1 MALPLLNEVPKYDI
15 IIPSTGEKTTF
26 RPYLVKEEKILLMAS
41 ESNDEETIAK
51 ATIELIKHCVNLKI
65 DEKQLTDFDMEYL
78 FCQIRSKS
86 VGETS
91 KMQMNCTHEDCSEGT
106 EVDVP
111 LDKVYVNTDKD
122 VSSIIDITD
131 NVKVEMRYLTY
142 YDYLN
147 NDMLKNKETESELI
161 FNIILSS
168 IKSIMTDEDKIDTK
182 DEPIEELINFVNS
195 MTTTQF
201 NKLKYFVENAPQV
214 SLNINWTC
222 ESCKRENGLIVKGI
236 MDFF

>member
-51 ATIELIKHCVNLKI
+51 ATIELIKHCVNSKI

-201 NKLKYFVENAPQV
+201 NKLKHFVENAPQV

>member
-1 MALPLLNEVPKYDI
+1 MALPVLNEVPKYDI
-15 IIPSTGEKTTF
+15 TIPSTGEKTTF

-51 ATIELIKHCVNLKI
+51 ATIELIKHCVNSNI
-65 DEKQLTDFDMEYL
+65 NEKDLTDFDMEYL
-78 FCQIRSKS
+78 FCKIRSKS
-86 VGETS
+86 VGETA
-91 KMQMNCTHEDCSEGT
+91 KMQMNCTHEDCVEGT

-111 LDKVYVNTDKD
+111 LDKVYIDIDKNI
-122 VSSIIDITD
+122 SPIIDITD
-131 NVKVEMRYLTY
+131 NVKIEMRYLTY

-147 NDMLKNKETESELI
+147 NNMLKNKETESELI

-168 IKSIMTDEDKIDTK
+168 IKSIMTDEDKIDAK
-182 DEPIEELINFVNS
+182 DEPIEELINFVNN

-201 NKLKYFVENAPQV
+201 NKLKHFVENTPQV